1 MASSLPAGAV
11 LVSGAS
17 GLVGGALVAAL
28 RARGERVRALTR
40 DPTRVRP
47 GPDTEAV
54 RWNGLDVPEAAL
66 RGSRAVVHL
75 AGEPIFG
82 GLPSAAR
89 RRRIGESRIESTR
102 RLVAAIAALPAGD
115 RPGVLVCASAVGY
128 YGDRGETRLA
138 EDAAPGA
145 GFLAELCV
153 DWEAEAARAEA
164 LGLRRVSL
172 RFAVVLSRAG
182 GALSLLAPIF
192 RLGVGGRIGSGRQW
206 MPWVHLDDAVG
217 LALRA
222 LDDGDLAG
230 AVNVAA
236 PGAVRNADFTRAL
249 AAAVSRPAL
258 LPVPA
263 FAVRA
268 ALGDLAGELL
278 ASRLVLPARAEGA
291 GYAFQQPTLA
301 QALAAEV

>member
-1 MASSLPAGAV
+1 VARPV

-17 GLVGGALVAAL
+17 GLVGDALTAQL
-28 RARGERVRALTR
+28 LARGEPVRALTR

-47 GPDTEAV
+47 APGVEAV

-66 RGSRAVVHL
+66 HGARAIVHL

-89 RRRIGESRIESTR
+89 RRRIGESRVESTR
-102 RLVAAIAALPAGD
+102 RLVEALARVPSRE
-115 RPGVLVCASAVGY
+115 RPEVLVCASAVGY
-128 YGDRGETRLA
+128 YGDRGEERL
-138 EDAAPGA
+138 EEGAAPGE
-145 GFLAELCV
+145 GFLAQLCA
-153 DWEAEAARAEA
+153 DWEAAAAGAER

-172 RFAVVLSRAG
+172 RFAVVLSRRG
-182 GALSLLAPIF
+182 GALALLAPIF
-192 RLGVGGRIGSGRQW
+192 RLGLGGRVGSGRQW
-206 MPWVHLDDAVG
+206 MPWVHLDDAAG

-222 LDDGDLAG
+222 LDDARLAG
-230 AVNVAA
+230 PLNAAA

-249 AAAVSRPAL
+249 ARAVSRPAL

-268 ALGDLAGELL
+268 ALGEVAGELL
-278 ASRLVLPARAEGA
+278 ASRLVVPARAERA
-291 GYAFQQPTLA
+291 GYAFRHPGLA
-301 QALAAEV
+301 SALAAEV